1 MNNSLSVKKRNY
13 TRLSW
18 DDWYRLA
25 KDFYRSNHHLKIPN
39 HYKTSDGYLLG
50 RWIERQRTA
59 YHQKNVYKI
68 DARKIYLL
76 NQIDMI
82 WTLGIRRKWE
92 IWYEYCEEYYEEK
105 GNIDIPKG
113 FTYNQAALGEWII
126 YQRKCYH
133 KNILS
138 EYRRI
143 KLDALG
149 MNWQIR
155 KRRSD

>member
-1 MNNSLSVKKRNY
+1 MLFLKKLDYVVNVNITILLYKDLGEKSMNNSLSVKKRNY

-68 DARKIYLL
+68 DARKIGLL
-76 NQIDMI
+76 E
-82 WTLGIRRKWE
+82 L
-92 IWYEYCEEYYEEK
+92 EESGK
-105 GNIDIPKG
+105 FGMN
-113 FTYNQAALGEWII
+113 TV
-126 YQRKCYH
+126 
-133 KNILS
+133 KNITRKKEISTYQKDLHT
-138 EYRRI
+138 I
-143 KLDALG
+143 KQHWENGLFIKENA
-149 MNWQIR
+149 II
-155 KRRSD
+155 KTY